1 MKKRNKEMSRRKFL
15 QSSAALSGL
24 VLGSS
29 LGLGY
34 RPAHAAG
41 KPLKWG
47 SASLGASGYIII
59 EALASTVSKYSDVK
73 GSAISTGGAAENMAL
88 LGKKEIDLGQT
99 TSFAWTPAKHGES
112 PYTQKIEPLQMCS
125 YAIWSFHPIVLASS
139 KIYKLEDLVGKRVS
153 PGPTGGVTTY
163 VWKILF
169 EKAGLYDKVKWSY
182 GSWRETHDAI
192 KSGAIDCGGT
202 VLVAG
207 KPAGSLAELASSHKL
222 RLLEIDESL
231 IKEVR
236 KANPGIMIF
245 TITPEMWDAV
255 KKPTEV
261 ISAAGILGAIPEVDN
276 NTGYTII
283 KTIYDHAEEIR
294 KISPVLKLIQMDFA
308 TKFLMEGFPV
318 NGGAAKYYKEKDVW
332 RNELSIRG

>member
-1 MKKRNKEMSRRKFL
+1 MTKKHRGMSRREFL

-24 VLGSS
+24 VLGNS
-29 LGLGY
+29 LGFGLH
-34 RPAHAAG
+34 PAYAAK

-99 TSFAWTPAKHGES
+99 TSFAWTPAKLGES
-112 PYTQKIEPLQMCS
+112 PYNQKIEPLQMCS
-125 YAIWSFHPIVLASS
+125 YAIWSFHPIVLARS

-182 GSWRETHDAI
+182 GSWSETHNAL
-192 KSGAIDCGGT
+192 KSGAIDCAGT

-207 KPAGSLAELASSHKL
+207 EPAGSLAELASGHKL
-222 RLLEIDESL
+222 RLLEIDKGL
-231 IKEVR
+231 IAEVR

-245 TITPEMWDAV
+245 TITPQMWNAV
-255 KKPTEV
+255 DKPTDA

-276 NTGYTII
+276 ETGYTIT

-294 KISPVLKLIQMDFA
+294 KISPVLKLIRIDFA

-318 NGGAAKYYKEKDVW
+318 NGGAAKYYKEKGVW
-332 RNELSIRG
+332 RNELTIRS